1 MTTGQGGAIS
11 PSEWFLTPVQRGV
24 TISVWGGYL
33 FLSNFTA
40 HLSKI
45 TVSSAPTK
53 KKLNY
58 VSSLGERTI
67 PTEQPQLLGEVTA
80 KSLVVR
86 VPGYRT
92 RGQGPIS
99 GATRFSDKN
108 WCETGSTR
116 LVSITE
122 ELHGRK
128 ISGSGLENREY
139 VRSDPS
145 S

>member
-1 MTTGQGGAIS
+1 
-11 PSEWFLTPVQRGV
+11 
-24 TISVWGGYL
+24 
-33 FLSNFTA
+33 
-40 HLSKI
+40 
-45 TVSSAPTK
+45 VSR
-53 KKLNY
+53 
-58 VSSLGERTI
+58 VGERTI
-67 PTEQPQLLGEVTA
+67 PTEQPQLLHEVSN
-80 KSLVVR
+80 KGLVVS

-99 GATRFSDKN
+99 GATRFSEKN
-108 WCETGSTR
+108 WCETGSTSH
-116 LVSITE
+116 VSITE